1 MIYFSCTGIYPRKE
15 RKKTVAIPETKALKQ
30 YNLIGDSI
38 YYHHF
43 RTEAAGEEYLHPSE
57 VHTAHEL
64 LLLLEGEISYMIEG
78 EVYTACPG
86 DMIFVAPGEVHSIR
100 IGGEKPYE
108 RLVLLFDIGV
118 LERLMQELKVHLNA
132 FAYDGENRLHILPRA
147 LVQRYGLDVLLFD
160 ILETED
166 EDRYKRILIM
176 SKLLSFIIR
185 TDKLIA
191 AHKDELLALGERD
204 PFVRAVITYVS
215 THIAE
220 PIRLDT
226 LASQLFVS
234 KSTLCHRFAR
244 AMHMTTNRYI
254 TVKKMNLAADMLRK
268 GKTAAEAAA
277 AVGYD
282 NYTSFFYNFKRLM
295 GKPPQALTR

>member
-1 MIYFSCTGIYPRKE
+1 M
-15 RKKTVAIPETKALKQ
+15 AIPETKALKQ

-78 EVYTACPG
+78 EVYTAGPG

-147 LVQRYGLDVLLFD
+147 LVQRYGLDGLLFD

-185 TDKLIA
+185 MKIVLYFFFFFGSGPGIEPEPSAMGTQSLI
-191 AHKDELLALGERD
+191 HW
-204 PFVRAVITYVS
+204 
-215 THIAE
+215 
-220 PIRLDT
+220 
-226 LASQLFVS
+226 
-234 KSTLCHRFAR
+234 
-244 AMHMTTNRYI
+244 TTR
-254 TVKKMNLAADMLRK
+254 
-268 GKTAAEAAA
+268 
-277 AVGYD
+277 
-282 NYTSFFYNFKRLM
+282 
-295 GKPPQALTR
+295 KPPSYTLLLLFTCIEHS